1 MDLTRQ
7 PPRRPS
13 NAGVAGIVGLARM
26 IDKARGYNAETIGQ
40 FKYGDDSGL
49 DVEVLEFIN
58 MNAAEFAEAVDELD
72 DETLGVMVLERAQKG
87 QSEIGA
93 FNEEHLTREPQDELH
108 ERLLVERI
116 AQYAPQRTDIKT
128 VFASIELDDW
138 GAFRDL
144 DLTCQPPRSP
154 YLRSVFGV
162 AGAAR
167 MADKARAAVCG
178 KLGEYRFGADS
189 SQDAAILEF
198 LGIGQDAFRQAAYE
212 NPNDDELSE
221 QIAAHCQKSAK
232 SAAEKSVF
240 SVCRAN
246 VGRHPAHP
254 LQHSHHP
261 DAFDAARASTGDY
274 DQMRARLA
282 ARRAE
287 IAPERTD
294 VHSFFDLQDLDDELS
309 FGLTDLR
316 RHPPRSPFDLSV
328 GGLAC
333 LARMIDKFRAAHCNC
348 LGQYWC
354 GEDSGFD
361 RAVLDFLGLDQEA
374 FAEAIAANG
383 TDAAL
388 VAWLGERLANKSAQ
402 DKAEFNQRLLTAGP
416 RNDRQQDFLR
426 NAVSRL
432 DAARTDIESF
442 AALTLLDDKISFARL
457 KAGV

>member
-13 NAGVAGIVGLARM
+13 NAGVAGIIGLARM
-26 IDKARGYNAETIGQ
+26 IDKARGHNAETIGE

-72 DETLGVMVLERAQKG
+72 DEVLGVLALERAQKG
-87 QSEIGA
+87 QAEIDA

-116 AQYAPQRTDIKT
+116 AKYAPERTDIKT

-144 DLTCQPPRSP
+144 DLTAQPPRSP

-167 MADKARAAVCG
+167 MADKARAVTCG
-178 KLGEYRFGADS
+178 KLGEYRYGADS
-189 SQDAAILEF
+189 SQDAAILDF
-198 LGIGQDAFRQAAYE
+198 LGIEEDAFRQAAYE

-221 QIAAHCQKSAK
+221 WIAERCEK
-232 SAAEKSVF
+232 SAADKSVF
-240 SVCRAN
+240 NAWRAN
-246 VGRHPAHP
+246 VGRYGEMHE
-254 LQHSHHP
+254 
-261 DAFDAARASTGDY
+261 
-274 DQMRARLA
+274 RLKM
-282 ARRAE
+282 RRAE
-287 IAPERTD
+287 VAPERGD
-294 VHSFFDLQDLDDELS
+294 IESFFDLQDLDDELS

-316 RHPPRSPFDLSV
+316 RHPPRSAFDQSV

-348 LGQYWC
+348 LGEYWC

-361 RAVLDFLGLDQEA
+361 RAVLEFLGLDQAA

-383 TDAAL
+383 TDEAL
-388 VAWLGERLANKSAQ
+388 VAWLGERLSGKSEEEKAQ
-402 DKAEFNQRLLTAGP
+402 FNQRLLTASP
-416 RNDRQQDFLR
+416 RNDRQQSFLL

-432 DAARTDIESF
+432 DASRTDIESF
-442 AALTLLDDKISFARL
+442 AALTLLDDKVSFARL
-457 KAGV
+457 KAGI

>member
-13 NAGVAGIVGLARM
+13 NAGVAGIIGLARM
-26 IDKARGYNAETIGQ
+26 IDKARGHNAETIGE

-72 DETLGVMVLERAQKG
+72 DEVLGVLALERAQKG
-87 QSEIGA
+87 QAEIDA

-116 AQYAPQRTDIKT
+116 AKYAPERTDIKT
-128 VFASIELDDW
+128 VFTSIELDDW

-144 DLTCQPPRSP
+144 DLTSEPPRSP

-167 MADKARAAVCG
+167 MADKARAVTCG
-178 KLGEYRFGADS
+178 KLGEYRYGADS
-189 SQDAAILEF
+189 SQDAAILDF
-198 LGIGQDAFRQAAYE
+198 LGIGEDAFRQAAYE

-221 QIAAHCQKSAK
+221 WVAERCEK
-232 SAAEKSVF
+232 SAADKSVF
-240 SVCRAN
+240 NAWRAN
-246 VGRHPAHP
+246 VGRYGEMHE
-254 LQHSHHP
+254 
-261 DAFDAARASTGDY
+261 
-274 DQMRARLA
+274 RLKM
-282 ARRAE
+282 RRAE
-287 IAPERTD
+287 VAPERGD
-294 VHSFFDLQDLDDELS
+294 VQSFFDLQDLDDELS

-316 RHPPRSPFDLSV
+316 RHPPRSAFDQSV

-348 LGQYWC
+348 LGEYWC

-361 RAVLDFLGLDQEA
+361 RAVLDFLGLDQAA

-383 TDAAL
+383 TDEAL
-388 VAWLGERLANKSAQ
+388 VAWLGERLSGKSEE
-402 DKAEFNQRLLTAGP
+402 DKAEFNQRLLTASP

-432 DAARTDIESF
+432 DASRTDIESF
-442 AALTLLDDKISFARL
+442 AALVLLDDKVSFARL

>member
-13 NAGVAGIVGLARM
+13 NAHVAGIAGLARM
-26 IDKARGYNAETIGQ
+26 IDKARGHNAETIGE

-72 DETLGVMVLERAQKG
+72 DEVLGVLALERAQKS
-87 QSEIGA
+87 QSEIDA

-116 AQYAPQRTDIKT
+116 AKYAPERTDIKT

-144 DLTCQPPRSP
+144 DLTAQPPRSP

-167 MADKARAAVCG
+167 MADKARAVTCG

-189 SQDAAILEF
+189 SQDAAILDF
-198 LGIGQDAFRQAAYE
+198 LGIEEDAFRQAAYE

-221 QIAAHCQKSAK
+221 WIAERCQKSA
-232 SAAEKSVF
+232 ADKSVF
-240 SVCRAN
+240 NAWRAN
-246 VGRHPAHP
+246 VGRYGEMHE
-254 LQHSHHP
+254 
-261 DAFDAARASTGDY
+261 
-274 DQMRARLA
+274 RLKM
-282 ARRAE
+282 RRAE
-287 IAPERTD
+287 VAPERGDIET
-294 VHSFFDLQDLDDELS
+294 FFDLQDLDDELS

-348 LGQYWC
+348 LGEYWC

-361 RAVLDFLGLDQEA
+361 RAVLGFLGLDEEA
-374 FAEAIAANG
+374 FAEAIAANE

-388 VAWLGERLANKSAQ
+388 VAWLGERLSGKGEEEKAQ
-402 DKAEFNQRLLTAGP
+402 FNQRLLTASP
-416 RNDRQQDFLR
+416 RNDRQQSFLL
-426 NAVSRL
+426 NAVARL
-432 DAARTDIESF
+432 DASRTDIESF
-442 AALTLLDDKISFARL
+442 AALTLLDDKVSFARL

>member
-13 NAGVAGIVGLARM
+13 NAGVAGIIGLARM
-26 IDKARGYNAETIGQ
+26 IDKARGHNAETIGE

-72 DETLGVMVLERAQKG
+72 DETLGVLALERAQKS
-87 QSEIGA
+87 QSEIDA

-116 AQYAPQRTDIKT
+116 AKYAPERTDIKT

-144 DLTCQPPRSP
+144 DLTAQPPRSP

-167 MADKARAAVCG
+167 MADKARAVTCG

-189 SQDAAILEF
+189 SQDAAILDF
-198 LGIGQDAFRQAAYE
+198 LGIEEDAFRHAAYE

-221 QIAAHCQKSAK
+221 WIAERCEK
-232 SAAEKSVF
+232 SAADKSVF
-240 SVCRAN
+240 NAWRAN
-246 VGRHPAHP
+246 VGRYGEMH
-254 LQHSHHP
+254 Q
-261 DAFDAARASTGDY
+261 
-274 DQMRARLA
+274 RLKM
-282 ARRAE
+282 RRAE
-287 IAPERTD
+287 VAPERGDIET
-294 VHSFFDLQDLDDELS
+294 FFDLQDLDDELS

-333 LARMIDKFRAAHCNC
+333 LARMIDKFRAAHYNC
-348 LGQYWC
+348 LGEYWC

-361 RAVLDFLGLDQEA
+361 RAVLEFLGLDQEA

-383 TDAAL
+383 TAEAI
-388 VAWLGERLANKSAQ
+388 VAWLGEQLSGKSEE
-402 DKAEFNQRLLTAGP
+402 DKAEFNQRLLTASP
-416 RNDRQQDFLR
+416 RNDRQQSFLV

-432 DAARTDIESF
+432 DASRTDIESF
-442 AALTLLDDKISFARL
+442 AALVLLDDKVSFARL

>member
-13 NAGVAGIVGLARM
+13 NAGVAGIIGLARM
-26 IDKARGYNAETIGQ
+26 IDKARGHNAETIGE

-72 DETLGVMVLERAQKG
+72 DEVLGVLALERAQKG
-87 QSEIGA
+87 QAEIDA

-116 AQYAPQRTDIKT
+116 AKYAPERTDIKT
-128 VFASIELDDW
+128 VFTSIELDDW

-144 DLTCQPPRSP
+144 DLTSEPPRSP

-167 MADKARAAVCG
+167 MADKARAVTCG
-178 KLGEYRFGADS
+178 KLGEYRYGADS
-189 SQDAAILEF
+189 SQDAAILDF
-198 LGIGQDAFRQAAYE
+198 LGIEEDAFRQAAYE

-221 QIAAHCQKSAK
+221 WIAERCQKSA
-232 SAAEKSVF
+232 ADKSVF
-240 SVCRAN
+240 NAWRAN
-246 VGRHPAHP
+246 VGRYGEMHE
-254 LQHSHHP
+254 
-261 DAFDAARASTGDY
+261 
-274 DQMRARLA
+274 RLKM
-282 ARRAE
+282 RRAE
-287 IAPERTD
+287 VAPERGD
-294 VHSFFDLQDLDDELS
+294 IESFFDLQDLDDELS

-316 RHPPRSPFDLSV
+316 RHPPRSAFDQSV

-348 LGQYWC
+348 LGEYWC

-361 RAVLDFLGLDQEA
+361 RAVLDFLGLDQAA

-383 TDAAL
+383 TDEAL
-388 VAWLGERLANKSAQ
+388 VAWLGERLSGKSEE

-432 DAARTDIESF
+432 DASRTDIESF
-442 AALTLLDDKISFARL
+442 AALTLLDDKVSFARL

>member
-13 NAGVAGIVGLARM
+13 NAGVAGIIGLARM
-26 IDKARGYNAETIGQ
+26 IDKARGHNAETIGE

-72 DETLGVMVLERAQKG
+72 DEVLGVLALERAQKSQG
-87 QSEIGA
+87 EIDT

-116 AQYAPQRTDIKT
+116 AKYAPERTDIKT

-144 DLTCQPPRSP
+144 DLTPEPPRSP

-167 MADKARAAVCG
+167 MADKARAVTCG
-178 KLGEYRFGADS
+178 KLGEYRYGADS
-189 SQDAAILEF
+189 SQDAAILDF
-198 LGIGQDAFRQAAYE
+198 LGIGEDAFRQAAYE

-221 QIAAHCQKSAK
+221 WVAERCEK
-232 SAAEKSVF
+232 SAADKSIF
-240 SVCRAN
+240 NAWRAN
-246 VGRHPAHP
+246 VGRYGEMHE
-254 LQHSHHP
+254 
-261 DAFDAARASTGDY
+261 
-274 DQMRARLA
+274 RLKM
-282 ARRAE
+282 RRAE
-287 IAPERTD
+287 VAPERGD
-294 VHSFFDLQDLDDELS
+294 VQSFFDLQDLDDELS

-316 RHPPRSPFDLSV
+316 RHPPRSPFDQSV

-348 LGQYWC
+348 LGEYWC

-361 RAVLDFLGLDQEA
+361 RAVLDFLGIDQEA

-383 TDAAL
+383 TDEAL
-388 VAWLGERLANKSAQ
+388 VAWLGERLSGKSEE

-432 DAARTDIESF
+432 DASRTDIESF
-442 AALTLLDDKISFARL
+442 AALVLLDDKVSFARL

>member
-13 NAGVAGIVGLARM
+13 NDRVAGIVGLARM
-26 IDKARGYNAETIGQ
+26 IDKARGHNAETIGA

-58 MNAAEFAEAVDELD
+58 MQAAEFAAAVGKMDDAALGELA
-72 DETLGVMVLERAQKG
+72 LEKAHK
-87 QSEIGA
+87 SAEDINA
-93 FNEEHLTREPQDELH
+93 FNAEHLAREPQDELH

-116 AQYAPQRTDIKT
+116 AQYAPERTDIKT

-144 DLTCQPPRSP
+144 DLTAQPPRSP

-167 MADKARAAVCG
+167 MADKARAATCG

-198 LGIGQDAFRQAAYE
+198 LGLAEDAFRQAAYE

-221 QIAAHCQKSAK
+221 WIAEHCQK

-254 LQHSHHP
+254 LHHSYHP
-261 DAFDAARASTGDY
+261 DIFDAAHASTGAY
-274 DQMRARLA
+274 DQMRERLA
-282 ARRAE
+282 VRRAE
-287 IAPERTD
+287 IAPERGD
-294 VHSFFDLQDLDDELS
+294 VQSFFDLQDLDDELS

-333 LARMIDKFRAAHCNC
+333 LARMIDKFRAAHCHC
-348 LGQYWC
+348 LGEYWC

-361 RAVLDFLGLDQEA
+361 RAVLDFLGLNQEA
-374 FAEAIAANG
+374 FAEAIAANE

-388 VAWLGERLANKSAQ
+388 AAWLGERLSGKSE
-402 DKAEFNQRLLTAGP
+402 DEKAEFNQRLLTASP
-416 RNDRQQDFLR
+416 RNDRQQSFLLK
-426 NAVSRL
+426 AVAQL
-432 DAARTDIESF
+432 DASRTDLESF
-442 AALTLLDDKISFARL
+442 AALTLLDDKVSFARL

>member
-13 NAGVAGIVGLARM
+13 NAGVAGIIGLARM
-26 IDKARGYNAETIGQ
+26 IDKARGHNAEAIGE

-72 DETLGVMVLERAQKG
+72 DEVLGVLALERAQKSQG
-87 QSEIGA
+87 EIDT

-116 AQYAPQRTDIKT
+116 AKYAPERTDIKT
-128 VFASIELDDW
+128 VFTSIELDDW

-144 DLTCQPPRSP
+144 DLTAQPPRSP

-167 MADKARAAVCG
+167 MADKARAVTCG
-178 KLGEYRFGADS
+178 KLGEYRYGADS
-189 SQDAAILEF
+189 SQDAAILDF
-198 LGIGQDAFRQAAYE
+198 LGIEEDAFRQAAYE

-221 QIAAHCQKSAK
+221 WIAERCEK
-232 SAAEKSVF
+232 SAADKSVF
-240 SVCRAN
+240 NAWRAN
-246 VGRHPAHP
+246 VGRYGEMHE
-254 LQHSHHP
+254 
-261 DAFDAARASTGDY
+261 
-274 DQMRARLA
+274 RLKM
-282 ARRAE
+282 RRAE
-287 IAPERTD
+287 VAPERGD
-294 VHSFFDLQDLDDELS
+294 VQSFFDLQDLDDELS

-316 RHPPRSPFDLSV
+316 RHPPRSPFDQSV

-348 LGQYWC
+348 LGEYWC

-361 RAVLDFLGLDQEA
+361 RAVLDFLGLDQAA

-383 TDAAL
+383 TDEAL
-388 VAWLGERLANKSAQ
+388 VAWLGERLSGKSEE
-402 DKAEFNQRLLTAGP
+402 DKAEFTQRLLTASP

-432 DAARTDIESF
+432 DASRTDIESF
-442 AALTLLDDKISFARL
+442 AALVLLDDKVSFARL

>member
-13 NAGVAGIVGLARM
+13 NAGVAGIIGLARM
-26 IDKARGYNAETIGQ
+26 IDKARGHNAEAIGE

-72 DETLGVMVLERAQKG
+72 DEVLGVLALERAQKSQG
-87 QSEIGA
+87 EIDT

-116 AQYAPQRTDIKT
+116 AKYAPERTDIKT
-128 VFASIELDDW
+128 VFTSIELDDW

-144 DLTCQPPRSP
+144 DLTSEPPRSP

-167 MADKARAAVCG
+167 MADKARAVTCG
-178 KLGEYRFGADS
+178 KLGEYRYGADS
-189 SQDAAILEF
+189 SQDAAILDF
-198 LGIGQDAFRQAAYE
+198 LGIEEDAFRQAAYE

-221 QIAAHCQKSAK
+221 WIAERCEK
-232 SAAEKSVF
+232 SAADKSVF
-240 SVCRAN
+240 NAWRAN
-246 VGRHPAHP
+246 VGRYGEMHE
-254 LQHSHHP
+254 
-261 DAFDAARASTGDY
+261 
-274 DQMRARLA
+274 RLKM
-282 ARRAE
+282 RRAE
-287 IAPERTD
+287 VAPERGD
-294 VHSFFDLQDLDDELS
+294 VQSFFDLQDLDDELS

-333 LARMIDKFRAAHCNC
+333 LARMIDKLRAAHCNC
-348 LGQYWC
+348 LGEYWC

-361 RAVLDFLGLDQEA
+361 RAVLDFLGINQEA

-383 TDAAL
+383 TDEAL
-388 VAWLGERLANKSAQ
+388 VAWLGERLSGKSEE
-402 DKAEFNQRLLTAGP
+402 DKAEFTQRLLTASP

-432 DAARTDIESF
+432 DASRTDIESF
-442 AALTLLDDKISFARL
+442 AALVLLDDKVSFARL

>member
-13 NAGVAGIVGLARM
+13 NASVAGIVGLARM
-26 IDKARGYNAETIGQ
+26 IDKARGHNAETIGE

-58 MNAAEFAEAVDELD
+58 MDAAEFAEAVAELD
-72 DETLGVMVLERAQKG
+72 DEVLGVMALERAEKG
-87 QSEIGA
+87 QSEIDA

-116 AQYAPQRTDIKT
+116 AKYAPDRTDIKT

-144 DLTCQPPRSP
+144 DLTSEPPRSP

-167 MADKARAAVCG
+167 MADKARAVTCG

-198 LGIGQDAFRQAAYE
+198 LGIAEDAFRQAAYE
-212 NPNDDELSE
+212 NPNDDELTE
-221 QIAAHCQKSAK
+221 WIAVRCEK
-232 SAAEKSVF
+232 SAAEKSAF

-254 LQHSHHP
+254 LHHSYHP
-261 DAFDAARASTGDY
+261 DIFDPSGNY
-274 DQMRARLA
+274 DQMRERLA
-282 ARRAE
+282 SRRDE

-294 VHSFFDLQDLDDELS
+294 VQSFFDLQDLDDELS

-316 RHPPRSPFDLSV
+316 RHPPRSPV
-328 GGLAC
+328 
-333 LARMIDKFRAAHCNC
+333 
-348 LGQYWC
+348 
-354 GEDSGFD
+354 
-361 RAVLDFLGLDQEA
+361 
-374 FAEAIAANG
+374 
-383 TDAAL
+383 
-388 VAWLGERLANKSAQ
+388 
-402 DKAEFNQRLLTAGP
+402 
-416 RNDRQQDFLR
+416 
-426 NAVSRL
+426 
-432 DAARTDIESF
+432 
-442 AALTLLDDKISFARL
+442 
-457 KAGV
+457 

>member
-13 NAGVAGIVGLARM
+13 NAGVAGIIGLARM
-26 IDKARGYNAETIGQ
+26 IDKARGHNAETIGE

-72 DETLGVMVLERAQKG
+72 DEVLGVLALERAQKSQG
-87 QSEIGA
+87 EIDT

-116 AQYAPQRTDIKT
+116 AKYAPERTDIKT

-144 DLTCQPPRSP
+144 DLTAQPPRSP

-167 MADKARAAVCG
+167 MADKARAVTCG
-178 KLGEYRFGADS
+178 KLGEYRYGADS
-189 SQDAAILEF
+189 SQDAAILDF
-198 LGIGQDAFRQAAYE
+198 LGIGEDAFRQAAYE

-221 QIAAHCQKSAK
+221 WIAERCQKSA
-232 SAAEKSVF
+232 ADKSVF
-240 SVCRAN
+240 NAWRAN
-246 VGRHPAHP
+246 VGRYGEMHE
-254 LQHSHHP
+254 
-261 DAFDAARASTGDY
+261 
-274 DQMRARLA
+274 RLKM
-282 ARRAE
+282 RRAE
-287 IAPERTD
+287 VAPERGD
-294 VHSFFDLQDLDDELS
+294 IESFFDLQDLDDELS

-316 RHPPRSPFDLSV
+316 RHPPRSAFDQSV

-348 LGQYWC
+348 LGEYWC

-361 RAVLDFLGLDQEA
+361 RAVLDFLGLDQAA

-383 TDAAL
+383 TDEAL
-388 VAWLGERLANKSAQ
+388 VAWLGERLSGKSEE
-402 DKAEFNQRLLTAGP
+402 DKAQFNQRLLTASP
-416 RNDRQQDFLR
+416 RNDQQQSFLL

-432 DAARTDIESF
+432 DASRTDIESF
-442 AALTLLDDKISFARL
+442 AALTLLDDKVSFARL

>member
-13 NAGVAGIVGLARM
+13 NAGVAGIIGLARM
-26 IDKARGYNAETIGQ
+26 IDKARGHNAEAIGE

-72 DETLGVMVLERAQKG
+72 DEVLGVLALERAQKG
-87 QSEIGA
+87 QAEIDA

-116 AQYAPQRTDIKT
+116 AKYAPERTDIKT

-144 DLTCQPPRSP
+144 DLTAQPPRSP

-167 MADKARAAVCG
+167 MADKARAVTCG

-189 SQDAAILEF
+189 SQDAAILDF
-198 LGIGQDAFRQAAYE
+198 LGIGEDAFRQAAYE

-221 QIAAHCQKSAK
+221 WVAERCKK
-232 SAAEKSVF
+232 SAADKSIF
-240 SVCRAN
+240 NAWRAN
-246 VGRHPAHP
+246 VGRYGEMHE
-254 LQHSHHP
+254 
-261 DAFDAARASTGDY
+261 
-274 DQMRARLA
+274 RLKM
-282 ARRAE
+282 RRAE
-287 IAPERTD
+287 VAPERGD
-294 VHSFFDLQDLDDELS
+294 VQSFFDLQDLDDELS

-316 RHPPRSPFDLSV
+316 RHPPRSAFDQSV

-348 LGQYWC
+348 LGEYWC

-361 RAVLDFLGLDQEA
+361 RAVLDFLGLDQAA

-383 TDAAL
+383 TDEAL
-388 VAWLGERLANKSAQ
+388 VAWLGERLSGKSEE
-402 DKAEFNQRLLTAGP
+402 DKAEFNQRLLTASP

-432 DAARTDIESF
+432 DASRTDIESF
-442 AALTLLDDKISFARL
+442 AALVLLDDKVSFARL

>member
-13 NAGVAGIVGLARM
+13 NDRVAGIIGLARM
-26 IDKARGYNAETIGQ
+26 IDKARGHNAETIGE

-58 MNAAEFAEAVDELD
+58 MNAAEFAEVVGELD
-72 DETLGVMVLERAQKG
+72 DEALGELALKKAQKG
-87 QSEIGA
+87 QAEIAA

-116 AQYAPQRTDIKT
+116 AKYAPERTDIKT

-144 DLTCQPPRSP
+144 DLTSQPPRSP

-167 MADKARAAVCG
+167 MADKARAATGG

-189 SQDAAILEF
+189 SQDAAILDF
-198 LGIGQDAFRQAAYE
+198 LGLEEDAFRQAAYE

-221 QIAAHCQKSAK
+221 WIADRCQKSAADK
-232 SAAEKSVF
+232 SAF

-254 LQHSHHP
+254 LHYSHHP
-261 DAFDAARASTGDY
+261 DIFDASCASTGAY
-274 DQMRARLA
+274 DQMRERLA
-282 ARRAE
+282 TRRAE
-287 IAPERTD
+287 IAPERGD
-294 VHSFFDLQDLDDELS
+294 VQSFFDLQDLDDELS

-316 RHPPRSPFDLSV
+316 RRPPRSPFDLSV

-348 LGQYWC
+348 LGEYWC

-361 RAVLDFLGLDQEA
+361 RAVLDFLGLDEEA
-374 FAEAIAANG
+374 FAEAIVANK

-388 VAWLGERLANKSAQ
+388 VAWLGERLSSKSAE
-402 DKAEFNQRLLTAGP
+402 DKAQFNQRLLTASP
-416 RNDRQQDFLR
+416 RNDRQQRFLR
-426 NAVSRL
+426 AAIARL
-432 DAARTDIESF
+432 DASRTDLESF
-442 AALTLLDDKISFARL
+442 AALTLLDDKVSFARL

>member
-13 NAGVAGIVGLARM
+13 NAGVAGIAGLARM
-26 IDKARGYNAETIGQ
+26 IDKARGHNAETIGE

-72 DETLGVMVLERAQKG
+72 DEVLGVLALERAQKS
-87 QSEIGA
+87 QAEIDA

-116 AQYAPQRTDIKT
+116 AKYAPERTDIKT

-144 DLTCQPPRSP
+144 DLTAQPPRSP

-167 MADKARAAVCG
+167 MADKARAVTCG
-178 KLGEYRFGADS
+178 KLGEYRYGADS
-189 SQDAAILEF
+189 SQDAAILDF
-198 LGIGQDAFRQAAYE
+198 LGIEEDAFRQAAYE

-221 QIAAHCQKSAK
+221 WIAERCEK
-232 SAAEKSVF
+232 SAADKSVF
-240 SVCRAN
+240 NAWRAN
-246 VGRHPAHP
+246 VGRYGEMHE
-254 LQHSHHP
+254 
-261 DAFDAARASTGDY
+261 
-274 DQMRARLA
+274 RLKM
-282 ARRAE
+282 RRAE
-287 IAPERTD
+287 IAPERGD
-294 VHSFFDLQDLDDELS
+294 IESFFDLQDLDDELS

-316 RHPPRSPFDLSV
+316 RHPPRSAFDQSV

-348 LGQYWC
+348 LGEYWC

-361 RAVLDFLGLDQEA
+361 RAVLEFLGLDQAA

-383 TDAAL
+383 TDEAL
-388 VAWLGERLANKSAQ
+388 VAWLGERLSGKSEEEKAQ
-402 DKAEFNQRLLTAGP
+402 FNQRLLTAGP
-416 RNDRQQDFLR
+416 RNDRQQSFLL

-432 DAARTDIESF
+432 DASRTDIESF
-442 AALTLLDDKISFARL
+442 AALTLLDDKVSFARL

>member
-13 NAGVAGIVGLARM
+13 NAGVVGIAGLARM
-26 IDKARGYNAETIGQ
+26 IDKARGHNAETIGE

-72 DETLGVMVLERAQKG
+72 DEVLGVLALERAQKS
-87 QSEIGA
+87 QSEIDA

-116 AQYAPQRTDIKT
+116 AKYAPERTDIKT

-144 DLTCQPPRSP
+144 DLTAQPPRSP

-167 MADKARAAVCG
+167 MADKARAVTCG

-189 SQDAAILEF
+189 SQDAAILDF
-198 LGIGQDAFRQAAYE
+198 LGIEEDAFRQAAYE

-221 QIAAHCQKSAK
+221 WIAERYEK
-232 SAAEKSVF
+232 SAADKSVF
-240 SVCRAN
+240 NAWRAN
-246 VGRHPAHP
+246 VGRYGEMHE
-254 LQHSHHP
+254 
-261 DAFDAARASTGDY
+261 
-274 DQMRARLA
+274 RLKM
-282 ARRAE
+282 RRAE
-287 IAPERTD
+287 VAPERGDIET
-294 VHSFFDLQDLDDELS
+294 FFDLQDLDDELS

-348 LGQYWC
+348 LGEYWC

-361 RAVLDFLGLDQEA
+361 RAVLGFLGLDEEA
-374 FAEAIAANG
+374 FAEAIAANE

-388 VAWLGERLANKSAQ
+388 VAWLGERLSGKGEEEKAQ
-402 DKAEFNQRLLTAGP
+402 FNQRLLTASP
-416 RNDRQQDFLR
+416 RNDRQQSFLL

-432 DAARTDIESF
+432 DASRTDIESF
-442 AALTLLDDKISFARL
+442 AALVLLDDKVSFARL

>member
-13 NAGVAGIVGLARM
+13 NAGVAGIIGLARM
-26 IDKARGYNAETIGQ
+26 IDKARGHNAEAIGE

-72 DETLGVMVLERAQKG
+72 DEVLGVLALERAQKSQG
-87 QSEIGA
+87 EIDT

-116 AQYAPQRTDIKT
+116 AKYAPERTDIKT

-144 DLTCQPPRSP
+144 DLTAQPPRSP

-167 MADKARAAVCG
+167 MADKARAVTCG

-189 SQDAAILEF
+189 SQDAAILDF
-198 LGIGQDAFRQAAYE
+198 LGIGEDAFRQAAYE

-221 QIAAHCQKSAK
+221 WIAERCDK
-232 SAAEKSVF
+232 SAADKSVF
-240 SVCRAN
+240 NAWRAN
-246 VGRHPAHP
+246 VGRYGEMHE
-254 LQHSHHP
+254 
-261 DAFDAARASTGDY
+261 
-274 DQMRARLA
+274 RLKM
-282 ARRAE
+282 RRAE
-287 IAPERTD
+287 VAPERGD
-294 VHSFFDLQDLDDELS
+294 VQSFFDLQDLDDELS

-333 LARMIDKFRAAHCNC
+333 LARMIDKLRAAHCNC
-348 LGQYWC
+348 LGEYWC

-383 TDAAL
+383 TDEAL
-388 VAWLGERLANKSAQ
+388 VAWLGERLSGKSEE
-402 DKAEFNQRLLTAGP
+402 DKAEFTQRLLTASP

-432 DAARTDIESF
+432 DASRTDIESF
-442 AALTLLDDKISFARL
+442 AALVLLDDKVSFARL

>member
-13 NAGVAGIVGLARM
+13 NAGVAGIIGLARM
-26 IDKARGYNAETIGQ
+26 IDKARGHNAETIGE

-72 DETLGVMVLERAQKG
+72 DEVLGVLALERAQKSQG
-87 QSEIGA
+87 EIDT

-116 AQYAPQRTDIKT
+116 AKYAPERTDIKT

-144 DLTCQPPRSP
+144 DLTPEPPRSP

-167 MADKARAAVCG
+167 MADKARAVTCG
-178 KLGEYRFGADS
+178 KLGEYRYGADS
-189 SQDAAILEF
+189 SQDAAILDF
-198 LGIGQDAFRQAAYE
+198 LGIGEDAFRQAAYE

-221 QIAAHCQKSAK
+221 WIAERCQKSA
-232 SAAEKSVF
+232 ADKSVF
-240 SVCRAN
+240 NAWRAN
-246 VGRHPAHP
+246 VGRYGEMHE
-254 LQHSHHP
+254 
-261 DAFDAARASTGDY
+261 
-274 DQMRARLA
+274 RLKM
-282 ARRAE
+282 RRAE
-287 IAPERTD
+287 VAPERGD
-294 VHSFFDLQDLDDELS
+294 VQSFFDLQDLDDELS

-316 RHPPRSPFDLSV
+316 RHPPRSAFDQSV

-348 LGQYWC
+348 LGEYWC

-383 TDAAL
+383 TDEAL
-388 VAWLGERLANKSAQ
+388 VAWLGERLSGKSEE
-402 DKAEFNQRLLTAGP
+402 DKAEFNQRLLTASP

-432 DAARTDIESF
+432 DASRTDIESF
-442 AALTLLDDKISFARL
+442 AALVLLDDKVSFARL

>member
-13 NAGVAGIVGLARM
+13 NAHVAGIAGLARM
-26 IDKARGYNAETIGQ
+26 IDKARGHNAETIGE

-72 DETLGVMVLERAQKG
+72 DEVLGVLALERAQKSQG
-87 QSEIGA
+87 EIDT

-116 AQYAPQRTDIKT
+116 AKYAPERTDIKT

-144 DLTCQPPRSP
+144 DLTAQPPRSP

-167 MADKARAAVCG
+167 MADKARAVTCG

-189 SQDAAILEF
+189 SQDAAILDF
-198 LGIGQDAFRQAAYE
+198 LGIEEDAFRHAAYE

-221 QIAAHCQKSAK
+221 WIAERCDKP
-232 SAAEKSVF
+232 AADKSVF
-240 SVCRAN
+240 NAWRAN
-246 VGRHPAHP
+246 VGRYGEMHE
-254 LQHSHHP
+254 
-261 DAFDAARASTGDY
+261 
-274 DQMRARLA
+274 RLKM
-282 ARRAE
+282 RRAE
-287 IAPERTD
+287 VAPERGD
-294 VHSFFDLQDLDDELS
+294 IESFFDLQDLDDELS

-316 RHPPRSPFDLSV
+316 RHPPRSPFDQSV

-348 LGQYWC
+348 LGEYWC

-361 RAVLDFLGLDQEA
+361 RAVLGFLGLDEEA
-374 FAEAIAANG
+374 FAEAIAANE

-388 VAWLGERLANKSAQ
+388 VAWLGERLSGKGEEEKAQ
-402 DKAEFNQRLLTAGP
+402 FNQRLLTASP
-416 RNDRQQDFLR
+416 RNDQQQSFLL

-432 DAARTDIESF
+432 DASRTDIESF
-442 AALTLLDDKISFARL
+442 AALTLLDDKVSFARL

>member
-13 NAGVAGIVGLARM
+13 NAGVAGITGLARM
-26 IDKARGYNAETIGQ
+26 IDKARGHKAETIGA
-40 FKYGDDSGL
+40 FKYGDPSGL

-58 MNAAEFAEAVDELD
+58 MNAAEFAAAVAELD
-72 DETLGVMVLERAQKG
+72 DEALGELALERAQK
-87 QSEIGA
+87 SPAEIDD

-108 ERLLVERI
+108 ERLLAERI
-116 AQYAPQRTDIKT
+116 AQYAPGRTDIKT

-144 DLTCQPPRSP
+144 DLTAQPPRSP
-154 YLRSVFGV
+154 YLRRVFGV

-167 MADKARAAVCG
+167 MADKARAATCG

-198 LGIGQDAFRQAAYE
+198 LGIAEDAFRQAAYE

-221 QIAAHCQKSAK
+221 WIAQRCQK

-240 SVCRAN
+240 SACRAN

-254 LQHSHHP
+254 LHHSYHP
-261 DAFDAARASTGDY
+261 DLFDAAHASTGDY
-274 DQMRARLA
+274 DPMRERLA

-294 VHSFFDLQDLDDELS
+294 IQSFFDLQDLDDELS

-333 LARMIDKFRAAHCNC
+333 LARMIDKFRAAHCHC
-348 LGQYWC
+348 LGEYWC

-361 RAVLDFLGLDQEA
+361 RAVLDFLGLDQAA
-374 FAEAIAANG
+374 FAAAIAANG
-383 TDAAL
+383 TDEAM
-388 VAWLGERLANKSAQ
+388 VAWLGERLANKSVEDQ
-402 DKAEFNQRLLTAGP
+402 AEFNQRLLTASP
-416 RNDRQQDFLR
+416 RNDRQQNFLLK
-426 NAVSRL
+426 AIARL
-432 DAARTDIESF
+432 DASRTDIESF
-442 AALTLLDDKISFARL
+442 AALTLLDDTVSFARL

>member
-13 NAGVAGIVGLARM
+13 NAGVAGIIGLARM
-26 IDKARGYNAETIGQ
+26 IDKARGHNAETIGE

-72 DETLGVMVLERAQKG
+72 DEVLGVLALERAQKS
-87 QSEIGA
+87 QAEIDA

-116 AQYAPQRTDIKT
+116 AKYAPERTDIKT
-128 VFASIELDDW
+128 VFTSIELDDW

-144 DLTCQPPRSP
+144 DLTSEPPRSP

-167 MADKARAAVCG
+167 MADKARAVTCG
-178 KLGEYRFGADS
+178 KLGEYRYGADS
-189 SQDAAILEF
+189 SQDAAILDF
-198 LGIGQDAFRQAAYE
+198 LGIEEDAFRQAAYE

-221 QIAAHCQKSAK
+221 WIAERCEK
-232 SAAEKSVF
+232 SAADKSIF
-240 SVCRAN
+240 NAWRAN
-246 VGRHPAHP
+246 VGRYGEMHE
-254 LQHSHHP
+254 
-261 DAFDAARASTGDY
+261 
-274 DQMRARLA
+274 RLKM
-282 ARRAE
+282 RRAE
-287 IAPERTD
+287 VAPERGD
-294 VHSFFDLQDLDDELS
+294 IESFFDLQDLDDELS

-316 RHPPRSPFDLSV
+316 RHPPRSAFDQSV

-348 LGQYWC
+348 LGEYWC

-361 RAVLDFLGLDQEA
+361 RAVLDFLGLDQAA

-383 TDAAL
+383 TDEAL
-388 VAWLGERLANKSAQ
+388 VAWLGERLSGKSEEE
-402 DKAEFNQRLLTAGP
+402 KAEFNQRLLTASP
-416 RNDRQQDFLR
+416 RNDQQQSFLL

-432 DAARTDIESF
+432 DASRTDIESF
-442 AALTLLDDKISFARL
+442 AALTLLDDKVSFARL

>member
-13 NAGVAGIVGLARM
+13 NAGVAGIIGLARM
-26 IDKARGYNAETIGQ
+26 IDKARGHNAETIGE

-72 DETLGVMVLERAQKG
+72 DETLGVLALERAQKS
-87 QSEIGA
+87 QSEIDA

-116 AQYAPQRTDIKT
+116 AKYAPEHTDIKT

-144 DLTCQPPRSP
+144 DLTSEPPRSP

-167 MADKARAAVCG
+167 MADKARAVTCG

-189 SQDAAILEF
+189 SQDAAILDF
-198 LGIGQDAFRQAAYE
+198 LGIEEDAFRQAAYE

-221 QIAAHCQKSAK
+221 WIAERCEK
-232 SAAEKSVF
+232 SAADKSVF
-240 SVCRAN
+240 NAWRAN
-246 VGRHPAHP
+246 VGRYGEMHE
-254 LQHSHHP
+254 
-261 DAFDAARASTGDY
+261 
-274 DQMRARLA
+274 RLKM
-282 ARRAE
+282 RRAE
-287 IAPERTD
+287 VAPERGDIET
-294 VHSFFDLQDLDDELS
+294 FFDLQDLDDELS

-348 LGQYWC
+348 LGEYWF

-361 RAVLDFLGLDQEA
+361 RAVLEFLGIDQEA

-383 TDAAL
+383 TDEAI
-388 VAWLGERLANKSAQ
+388 VAWLGEQLSGKSEE
-402 DKAEFNQRLLTAGP
+402 DKAEFNQRLLTASP
-416 RNDRQQDFLR
+416 RNDRQQSFLV

-432 DAARTDIESF
+432 DASRTDIESF
-442 AALTLLDDKISFARL
+442 AALVLLDDKVSFARL

>member
-13 NAGVAGIVGLARM
+13 NAGVAGIAGLARM
-26 IDKARGYNAETIGQ
+26 IDKARGHNAETIGE

-72 DETLGVMVLERAQKG
+72 DEVLGVLALERAQKSQG
-87 QSEIGA
+87 EIDT

-116 AQYAPQRTDIKT
+116 AKYAPERTDIKT

-144 DLTCQPPRSP
+144 DLTSEPPRSP

-167 MADKARAAVCG
+167 MADKARAVTCG

-189 SQDAAILEF
+189 SQDAAILDF
-198 LGIGQDAFRQAAYE
+198 LGIEEDAFRQAAYE

-221 QIAAHCQKSAK
+221 WIAERYEK
-232 SAAEKSVF
+232 SAADKSVF
-240 SVCRAN
+240 NAWRAN
-246 VGRHPAHP
+246 VGRYGEMHE
-254 LQHSHHP
+254 
-261 DAFDAARASTGDY
+261 
-274 DQMRARLA
+274 RLKM
-282 ARRAE
+282 RRAE
-287 IAPERTD
+287 IAPERGD
-294 VHSFFDLQDLDDELS
+294 VQSFFDLQDLDDELS

-316 RHPPRSPFDLSV
+316 RHPPRSPFDQSV

-348 LGQYWC
+348 LGEYWC

-361 RAVLDFLGLDQEA
+361 RAVLGFLGLDEEA
-374 FAEAIAANG
+374 FAEAIAANE

-388 VAWLGERLANKSAQ
+388 VAWLGERLSGKGEEEKAQ
-402 DKAEFNQRLLTAGP
+402 FNQRLLTASP
-416 RNDRQQDFLR
+416 RNDRQQSFLL
-426 NAVSRL
+426 NAVARL
-432 DAARTDIESF
+432 DASRTDIESF
-442 AALTLLDDKISFARL
+442 AALTLLDDKVSFARL

>member
-13 NAGVAGIVGLARM
+13 NAGVAGIIGLARM
-26 IDKARGYNAETIGQ
+26 IDKARGHNAEAIGE

-72 DETLGVMVLERAQKG
+72 DEVLGVLALERAQKSQG
-87 QSEIGA
+87 EIDT

-116 AQYAPQRTDIKT
+116 AKYAPERTDIKT

-144 DLTCQPPRSP
+144 DLTAQPPRSP

-167 MADKARAAVCG
+167 MADKARAVTCG

-189 SQDAAILEF
+189 SQDAAILDF
-198 LGIGQDAFRQAAYE
+198 LGIGEDAFRQAAYE

-221 QIAAHCQKSAK
+221 WIAERCEK
-232 SAAEKSVF
+232 SAADKSVF
-240 SVCRAN
+240 NAWRAN
-246 VGRHPAHP
+246 VGRYGEMHE
-254 LQHSHHP
+254 
-261 DAFDAARASTGDY
+261 
-274 DQMRARLA
+274 RLKM
-282 ARRAE
+282 RRAE
-287 IAPERTD
+287 VAPERGD
-294 VHSFFDLQDLDDELS
+294 VQSFFDLQDLDDELS

-316 RHPPRSPFDLSV
+316 RHPPRSAFDQSV

-348 LGQYWC
+348 LGEYWC

-361 RAVLDFLGLDQEA
+361 RAVLDFLGLDQAA

-383 TDAAL
+383 TDEAL
-388 VAWLGERLANKSAQ
+388 VAWLGERLSGKSEEEKAQ
-402 DKAEFNQRLLTAGP
+402 FNQRLLTASP
-416 RNDRQQDFLR
+416 RNDQQQSFLL

-432 DAARTDIESF
+432 DASRTDIESF
-442 AALTLLDDKISFARL
+442 AALVLLDDKVSFARL

>member
-13 NAGVAGIVGLARM
+13 NAGVAGIIGLARM
-26 IDKARGYNAETIGQ
+26 IDKARGHNAETIGE

-72 DETLGVMVLERAQKG
+72 DEVLGVLALERAQKSQG
-87 QSEIGA
+87 EIDT

-116 AQYAPQRTDIKT
+116 AKYAPERTDIKT

-144 DLTCQPPRSP
+144 DLTPEPPRSP

-167 MADKARAAVCG
+167 MADKARAVTCG
-178 KLGEYRFGADS
+178 KLGEYRYGADS
-189 SQDAAILEF
+189 SQDAAILDF
-198 LGIGQDAFRQAAYE
+198 LGIGEDAFRQAAYE

-221 QIAAHCQKSAK
+221 WVAERCKK
-232 SAAEKSVF
+232 SAADKSIF
-240 SVCRAN
+240 NAWRAN
-246 VGRHPAHP
+246 VGRYGEMHE
-254 LQHSHHP
+254 
-261 DAFDAARASTGDY
+261 
-274 DQMRARLA
+274 RLKM
-282 ARRAE
+282 RRAE
-287 IAPERTD
+287 VAPERGD
-294 VHSFFDLQDLDDELS
+294 VQSFFDLQDLDDELS

-316 RHPPRSPFDLSV
+316 RHPPRSAFDQSV

-348 LGQYWC
+348 LGEYWC

-361 RAVLDFLGLDQEA
+361 RAVLDFLGLDQAA

-383 TDAAL
+383 TDEAL
-388 VAWLGERLANKSAQ
+388 VAWLGERLSGKSEE
-402 DKAEFNQRLLTAGP
+402 DKAEFNQRLLTASP

-432 DAARTDIESF
+432 DASRTDIESF
-442 AALTLLDDKISFARL
+442 AALVLLDDKVSFARL

>member
-13 NAGVAGIVGLARM
+13 NAGVAGIIGLARM
-26 IDKARGYNAETIGQ
+26 IDKARGHNAETIGE

-72 DETLGVMVLERAQKG
+72 DEVLGVLALERAQKSQG
-87 QSEIGA
+87 EIDA

-116 AQYAPQRTDIKT
+116 AKYAPERTDIKT
-128 VFASIELDDW
+128 VFTSIELDDW

-144 DLTCQPPRSP
+144 DLTSEPPRSP

-167 MADKARAAVCG
+167 MADKARAVTCG
-178 KLGEYRFGADS
+178 KLGEYRYGADS
-189 SQDAAILEF
+189 SQDAAILDF
-198 LGIGQDAFRQAAYE
+198 LGIEEDAFRQAAYE

-221 QIAAHCQKSAK
+221 WIAERCEK
-232 SAAEKSVF
+232 SAADKSVF
-240 SVCRAN
+240 NAWRAN
-246 VGRHPAHP
+246 VGRYGEMH
-254 LQHSHHP
+254 Q
-261 DAFDAARASTGDY
+261 
-274 DQMRARLA
+274 RLKM
-282 ARRAE
+282 RRAE
-287 IAPERTD
+287 IAPERGD
-294 VHSFFDLQDLDDELS
+294 IESFFDLQDLDDELS

-316 RHPPRSPFDLSV
+316 RHPPRSAFDQSV

-333 LARMIDKFRAAHCNC
+333 LARMIDKSRAAHCNC
-348 LGQYWC
+348 LGEYWC

-361 RAVLDFLGLDQEA
+361 RAVLDFLGLDQAA

-383 TDAAL
+383 TDEAL
-388 VAWLGERLANKSAQ
+388 VAWLGERLSGKSEEEKAQ
-402 DKAEFNQRLLTAGP
+402 FNQRLLTASP
-416 RNDRQQDFLR
+416 RNDQQQSFLL

-432 DAARTDIESF
+432 DASRTDIESF
-442 AALTLLDDKISFARL
+442 AALTLLDDRVSFARL

>member
-13 NAGVAGIVGLARM
+13 NAGVAGIIGLARM
-26 IDKARGYNAETIGQ
+26 IDKARGHNAETIGE

-72 DETLGVMVLERAQKG
+72 DEVLGVLALERAQKSQG
-87 QSEIGA
+87 EIDT

-116 AQYAPQRTDIKT
+116 AKYAPERTDIKT
-128 VFASIELDDW
+128 VFTSIELDDW

-144 DLTCQPPRSP
+144 DLTSEPPRSP

-167 MADKARAAVCG
+167 MADKARAVTCG
-178 KLGEYRFGADS
+178 KLGEYRFGDDS
-189 SQDAAILEF
+189 SQDAAILDF
-198 LGIGQDAFRQAAYE
+198 LGIEEDAFRQAAYE

-221 QIAAHCQKSAK
+221 WIAERCEK
-232 SAAEKSVF
+232 SAADKSVF
-240 SVCRAN
+240 NAWRAN
-246 VGRHPAHP
+246 VGRYGEMHE
-254 LQHSHHP
+254 
-261 DAFDAARASTGDY
+261 
-274 DQMRARLA
+274 RLKM
-282 ARRAE
+282 RRAE
-287 IAPERTD
+287 VAPERGD
-294 VHSFFDLQDLDDELS
+294 IESFFDLQDLDDELS

-316 RHPPRSPFDLSV
+316 RHPPRSAFDQSV

-348 LGQYWC
+348 LGEYWC

-361 RAVLDFLGLDQEA
+361 RAVLDFLGLDQAA

-383 TDAAL
+383 TDEAL
-388 VAWLGERLANKSAQ
+388 VAWLGERLSGKSEEE
-402 DKAEFNQRLLTAGP
+402 KAEFNQRLLTASP
-416 RNDRQQDFLR
+416 RNDQQQSFLL

-432 DAARTDIESF
+432 DASRTDIESF
-442 AALTLLDDKISFARL
+442 AALTLLDDKVSFARL

>member
-13 NAGVAGIVGLARM
+13 NAGVAGIIGLARM
-26 IDKARGYNAETIGQ
+26 IDKARGHNAETIGE

-72 DETLGVMVLERAQKG
+72 DEVLGVLALERAQKSQG
-87 QSEIGA
+87 EIDT

-116 AQYAPQRTDIKT
+116 AKYAPERTDIKT

-144 DLTCQPPRSP
+144 DLTSQPPRSP

-167 MADKARAAVCG
+167 MADKARAVTCG

-189 SQDAAILEF
+189 SQDAAILDF
-198 LGIGQDAFRQAAYE
+198 LGIGEDAFRQAAYE

-221 QIAAHCQKSAK
+221 WVAERCEK
-232 SAAEKSVF
+232 SAADKSVF
-240 SVCRAN
+240 NAWRAN
-246 VGRHPAHP
+246 VGRYGEMHE
-254 LQHSHHP
+254 
-261 DAFDAARASTGDY
+261 
-274 DQMRARLA
+274 RLKM
-282 ARRAE
+282 RRAE
-287 IAPERTD
+287 VAPERGD
-294 VHSFFDLQDLDDELS
+294 VQSFFDLQDLDDELS

-316 RHPPRSPFDLSV
+316 RHPPRSPFDQSV

-348 LGQYWC
+348 LGEYWC

-383 TDAAL
+383 TDEAL
-388 VAWLGERLANKSAQ
+388 VAWLGERLSGKSEEE
-402 DKAEFNQRLLTAGP
+402 KAEFNQRLLTAGP
-416 RNDRQQDFLR
+416 RNDRQQSFLL

-432 DAARTDIESF
+432 DASRTDIESF
-442 AALTLLDDKISFARL
+442 AALTLLDDKVSFARL